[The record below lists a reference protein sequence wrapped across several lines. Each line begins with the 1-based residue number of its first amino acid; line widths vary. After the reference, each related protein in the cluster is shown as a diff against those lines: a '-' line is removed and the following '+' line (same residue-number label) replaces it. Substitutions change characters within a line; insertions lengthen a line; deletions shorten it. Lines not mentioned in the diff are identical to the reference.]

1 MYLSI
6 QKVKYLLAVLLSASL
21 AWGAIQL
28 NSVVY
33 DLIVNIDDTNVVQDF
48 NPEGGLTYYEPL
60 VFTTTT
66 GGDFEFNNYS
76 SKLTN
81 NVTDT
86 SLLIYDNLQANLIVD
101 EPWAINDGAGIGFG
115 GGQENKSNEKG
126 TQESEDTKQDK
137 ETVQEEEAKENTKEK
152 SNSSDESK
160 EEAQQ
165 ESTEKKPQ
173 QQEQQETQQ
182 ETKPS
187 KEAEAV
193 PRTEV
198 LPIDPDIVQV
208 SPEGPGEDNL

>member
-101 EPWAINDGAGIGFG
+101 EPWAFNDGAGIGFG
-115 GGQENKSNEKG
+115 GGQENTFQGFDRESQAFQG
-126 TQESEDTKQDK
+126 TITLASDTTYAAVFTSFNPN
-137 ETVQEEEAKENTKEK
+137 TVGSMQISVNAPGQIVTTGFNAAIPEMKDTGLWIALIIGGFVAFCYFKIR
-152 SNSSDESK
+152 
-160 EEAQQ
+160 
-165 ESTEKKPQ
+165 ST
-173 QQEQQETQQ
+173 
-182 ETKPS
+182 
-187 KEAEAV
+187 
-193 PRTEV
+193 
-198 LPIDPDIVQV
+198 L
-208 SPEGPGEDNL
+208 